1 MEQWQDQGIVL
12 SARAHG
18 ENGAVVALLT
28 EHNGRHAG
36 YVHGAQSSK
45 KRAMVEPGCTVS
57 VAWSSRVSDALGTY
71 QMEPDTGLPHGV
83 MDDPLKLG
91 ALLSA
96 CALCDAALPEREG
109 HPGLFYGLRAL
120 IDTLES
126 DVWAASYV
134 MWELALLKEL
144 GFGLD
149 LTKCAM
155 NGDPLML
162 THVSPKSGRA
172 VSAAQAAPYK
182 EKLLKL
188 PNFLRPSPHPIL
200 GVASDHPLPGGEGGA
215 PAKRSEDG
223 EGEGFDEDVFTGLKL
238 TGYFLEHWV
247 FAHHTKGVPE
257 ARVRFQDRYG
267 KSLNDLIPG
276 VVGIG

>member
-18 ENGAVVALLT
+18 ENGAIVALLT

-45 KRAMVEPGCTVS
+45 KRGMVEPGNTVS
-57 VAWSSRVSDALGTY
+57 VTWSSRVSDALGTY
-71 QMEPDTGLPHGV
+71 QMEPDAGIPHGV

-109 HPGLFYGLRAL
+109 HPGLFYGLQAL
-120 IDTLES
+120 IASMDTE
-126 DVWAASYV
+126 VWGAAYI

-155 NGDPLML
+155 QGDAMTLS
-162 THVSPKSGRA
+162 HVSPKSGRA
-172 VSAAQAAPYK
+172 VSAAAAAPYK
-182 EKLLKL
+182 EKLL
-188 PNFLRPSPHPIL
+188 
-200 GVASDHPLPGGEGGA
+200 PLPEFLKPSGGGA
-215 PAKRSEDG
+215 DA
-223 EGEGFDEDVFTGLKL
+223 EDVYTGLKL

-257 ARVRFQDRYG
+257 ARIRFQERFG
-267 KSLNDLIPG
+267 KALPNACAAVS
-276 VVGIG
+276 

>member
-1 MEQWQDQGIVL
+1 ML

-28 EHNGRHAG
+28 ERNGRHAG

-45 KRAMVEPGCTVS
+45 KRAMVEPGSRVS
-57 VAWSSRVSDALGTY
+57 VTWSSRVSDALGTY
-71 QMEPDTGLPHGV
+71 HMEPDAGLPPGV
-83 MDDPLKLG
+83 MQDPLKLG

-109 HPGLFYGLRAL
+109 HAGLFYGLEAL
-120 IDTLES
+120 IATLES
-126 DVWAASYV
+126 EVWAASYV

-149 LTKCAM
+149 LTRCAM
-155 NGDPLML
+155 HGDPLTL
-162 THVSPKSGRA
+162 SHVSPKSGRA
-172 VSAAQAAPYK
+172 VSAAAAAPYK
-182 EKLLKL
+182 ERLL
-188 PNFLRPSPHPIL
+188 
-200 GVASDHPLPGGEGGA
+200 PLPDFLKPSGGGA
-215 PAKRSEDG
+215 
-223 EGEGFDEDVFTGLKL
+223 DEADVYTGLTL

-257 ARVRFQDRYG
+257 ARIRFHERFG
-267 KSLNDLIPG
+267 KALPAACAAAS
-276 VVGIG
+276 

>member
-1 MEQWQDQGIVL
+1 MEQWRDQGIVL
-12 SARAHG
+12 SARPHG

-28 EHNGRHAG
+28 EANGRHAG

-45 KRAMVEPGCTVS
+45 KRSMVEPGSSVS

-71 QMEPDTGLPHGV
+71 QLEADRGLPPGV
-83 MDDPLKLG
+83 MQDPLKLS

-109 HPGLFYGLRAL
+109 HSGLYYGLQAM
-120 IDTLES
+120 IAALES
-126 DVWAASYV
+126 EVWAATYV

-155 NGDPLML
+155 NGDASTLAF
-162 THVSPKSGRA
+162 VSPKSGRA
-172 VSAAQAAPYK
+172 VSTAQAMPYK
-182 EKLLKL
+182 ERLLPMPK
-188 PNFLRPSPHPIL
+188 FLKPS
-200 GVASDHPLPGGEGGA
+200 GGGA
-215 PAKRSEDG
+215 DDA
-223 EGEGFDEDVFTGLKL
+223 DVYTGLKL

-257 ARVRFQDRYG
+257 ARIRFAERFG
-267 KSLNDLIPG
+267 KALAPACAAAG
-276 VVGIG
+276 